1 MEPSEATKEALSDA
15 TVDVVMEL
23 RRQYLSTGANALKHW
38 DQITD
43 RVRAATRTCAGPEE
57 WVTKLCRDL
66 QIAAPSSSLS
76 SAVEALTEMV
86 RRSRGGAHA
95 WLALVE
101 REYAFMIA
109 RARRLAEERRAEKLE
124 AAALAAKENAS

>member
-1 MEPSEATKEALSDA
+1 MEPSEATKEHLTDL

-23 RRQYLSTGANALKHW
+23 RRMYLSTGANALKHW

-76 SAVEALTEMV
+76 SAAEALTEAA
-86 RRSRGGAHA
+86 RRYGAAA

-124 AAALAAKENAS
+124 AAAQAAKENAS

>member
-23 RRQYLSTGANALKHW
+23 RRQYLAGGANALKHW

-43 RVRAATRTCAGPEE
+43 RMRAATRTCAGPEE

-76 SAVEALTEMV
+76 SAAETLTEMV
-86 RRSRGGAHA
+86 RRSRGGASA
-95 WLALVE
+95 WLALAE
-101 REYAFMIA
+101 REYAYMIA
-109 RARRLAEERRAEKLE
+109 RARRLAEERRAEKLAE
-124 AAALAAKENAS
+124 QMKENTP

>member
-23 RRQYLSTGANALKHW
+23 RRQYLAGGANALKHW

-43 RVRAATRTCAGPEE
+43 RMRAATRTTSGPEE
-57 WVTKLCRDL
+57 WCTKLCRDL
-66 QIAAPSSSLS
+66 QIAAPSSGLS
-76 SAVEALTEMV
+76 SSLESLAEMV
-86 RRSRGGAHA
+86 RRSPGGARA

-101 REYAFMIA
+101 REYAYMIA
-109 RARRLAEERRAEKLE
+109 KSRRLAEERRAERI
-124 AAALAAKENAS
+124 AAQENQS

>member
-1 MEPSEATKEALSDA
+1 MEPSEATKEHLTDL

-23 RRQYLSTGANALKHW
+23 RRQYLAGGANALKHW

-43 RVRAATRTCAGPEE
+43 RMRAATRTCAGPEE

>member
-1 MEPSEATKEALSDA
+1 MEPSEATKEALTDA

-23 RRQYLSTGANALKHW
+23 RRQYLAGGANALKHW

-43 RVRAATRTCAGPEE
+43 RLRAATRTCAGPEE

-76 SAVEALTEMV
+76 SASETLAEMA
-86 RRSRGGAHA
+86 RRYGAAA

-109 RARRLAEERRAEKLE
+109 KARRLAEERRAEKL
-124 AAALAAKENAS
+124 AAQGETT